1 MPEVPVP
8 QLALDDGERYALA
21 GHLDRVRVAKL
32 VRREAPA
39 DSSADGKVAQRAARG
54 GWGPRPASGRS
65 LHDAQQGAD
74 R

>member
-32 VRREAPA
+32 VRREA
-39 DSSADGKVAQRAARG
+39 
-54 GWGPRPASGRS
+54 ASRES
-65 LHDAQQGAD
+65 HVRNDVLRHPWTVPSTHD
-74 R
+74 